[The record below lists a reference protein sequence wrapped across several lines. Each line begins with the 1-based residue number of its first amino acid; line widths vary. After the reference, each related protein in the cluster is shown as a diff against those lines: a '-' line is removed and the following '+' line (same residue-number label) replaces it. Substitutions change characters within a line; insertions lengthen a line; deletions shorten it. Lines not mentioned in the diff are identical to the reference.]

1 MALTEVTSP
10 DVIILDNMFM
20 PERLTKYDRYQVAWW
35 DESHRKCSLVTIS
48 GANGCEYITRVC
60 RDRHNNPCLHGTQS
74 EDAPVN
80 VNVKYEKEARFALGV
95 ALVRTNEGRTEGRR
109 IPLFDYTEKTIICD
123 LDWRKLCCEA
133 NTMVRGGEGLGGWK
147 GDYREGRLYENDAL
161 WTKKQSLLKGLG
173 GGNDAKIKRKR
184 THNDV
189 PIKTYLHG

>member
-10 DVIILDNMFM
+10 DVIVLDNMFM
-20 PERLTKYDRYQVAWW
+20 PERLTRYDRYQVAWW

-109 IPLFDYTEKTIICD
+109 IPLFDYTEKPLFAIWIGANSVAKQIQWSGAARVLVDGKGTIAKEDCM
-123 LDWRKLCCEA
+123 R
-133 NTMVRGGEGLGGWK
+133 TMHCGQRSRVC
-147 GDYREGRLYENDAL
+147 
-161 WTKKQSLLKGLG
+161 
-173 GGNDAKIKRKR
+173 
-184 THNDV
+184 
-189 PIKTYLHG
+189 